1 MSQPV
6 PSARLEGSAFRLSGG
21 RRGERGRKA
30 RGFPQVRRQSRFV
43 TDVDA
48 TLEGRLFSLSSLMNG
63 PFFHV
68 FGSSGCSFMAFFV
81 SFRATVSF
89 VFWKLLLI
97 LKDLLGSFR
106 LNSIFFAFLA
116 NSAPPAGRSQT
127 HPRALSSGHLH
138 RSTKIGYHIT
148 VLVSSAKMQEQE

>member
-1 MSQPV
+1 
-6 PSARLEGSAFRLSGG
+6 
-21 RRGERGRKA
+21 
-30 RGFPQVRRQSRFV
+30 
-43 TDVDA
+43 
-48 TLEGRLFSLSSLMNG
+48 
-63 PFFHV
+63 
-68 FGSSGCSFMAFFV
+68 MAFFV

-116 NSAPPAGRSQT
+116 NSTPPAGRSQT
-127 HPRALSSGHLH
+127 HPRALSSGHPH

-148 VLVSSAKMQEQE
+148 VLVSSAKMQRKNAGARMKELLALLSGPAAE